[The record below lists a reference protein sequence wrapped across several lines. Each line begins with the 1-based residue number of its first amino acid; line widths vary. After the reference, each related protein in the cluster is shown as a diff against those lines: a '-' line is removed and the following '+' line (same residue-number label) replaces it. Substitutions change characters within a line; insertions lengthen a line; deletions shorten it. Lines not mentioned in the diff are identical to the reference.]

1 MFEGR
6 PCVPAASSP
15 SIAITCRSRSA
26 AGASVVP
33 RRASAVLRMAG
44 RNASSP
50 TLRSSEAMPL
60 VDGTQASEAPP
71 PEFFAGFAF
80 EDGMGRRNQAA
91 SAWFRSSMAVAV
103 CRAAVL
109 GLRVW
114 RFRRSRFRT
123 IGRVRPHVGGSRS
136 QCRQHGNHPLFF
148 GGYVRGFPMSLAVT
162 SHRAHPRFGNRFAV
176 RSDCPEIC
184 PYITRCVSLFHRLS
198 SAAMME
204 TFDIATFPFLQG
216 CFG

>member
-1 MFEGR
+1 MRLPLRSDHRR
-6 PCVPAASSP
+6 PCLSSMG
-15 SIAITCRSRSA
+15 RK
-26 AGASVVP
+26 
-33 RRASAVLRMAG
+33 LRK
-44 RNASSP
+44 P
-50 TLRSSEAMPL
+50 
-60 VDGTQASEAPP
+60 PP

-80 EDGMGRRNQAA
+80 EDGMGRRNHAA

-123 IGRVRPHVGGSRS
+123 IGRVRPCVGGSRS

-162 SHRAHPRFGNRFAV
+162 SHRTPPSFGNRLAV
-176 RSDCPEIC
+176 RADCPETC

-198 SAAMME
+198 SAAMRE
-204 TFDIATFPFLQG
+204 NLDIATFPFLQG